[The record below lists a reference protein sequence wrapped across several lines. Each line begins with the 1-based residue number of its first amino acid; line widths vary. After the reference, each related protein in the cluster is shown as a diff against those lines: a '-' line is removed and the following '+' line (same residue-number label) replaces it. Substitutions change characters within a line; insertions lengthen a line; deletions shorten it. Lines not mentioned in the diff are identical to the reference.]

1 MNFDTYGCFFD
12 YYNYLI
18 RCRGGFFVKT
28 NRYQK
33 DNVEKTFTFTHL
45 KTFYTCFFHNT
56 KLKNSVQMK
65 LIAN

>member
-33 DNVEKTFTFTHL
+33 GNVEKTFTFTHL
-45 KTFYTCFFHNT
+45 KTFYTCFSNNT
-56 KLKNSVQMK
+56 KLKNSMQMT

>member
-18 RCRGGFFVKT
+18 RCREGFFVKT

-56 KLKNSVQMK
+56 KLKNSVQMT